1 MKLKLAGCAVLLLL
15 FTVLT
20 MAAAQAGSGKD
31 DNNSAAA
38 SPQATEKDKAIRLEG
53 EKRFHSNCSR
63 CHTAPPKFPPRM
75 MGTIVRHMRVR
86 AMLTDDDMHFI
97 LRYMTQ

>member
-1 MKLKLAGCAVLLLL
+1 MRLKIAVCALMFCA
-15 FTVLT
+15 FTFLNL
-20 MAAAQAGSGKD
+20 AAAKTVSGKD
-31 DNNSAAA
+31 DNNAPAA
-38 SPQATEKDKAIRLEG
+38 SSHTTENDKAMRLEG

-63 CHTAPPKFPPRM
+63 CHAAPPRFPPRM

-86 AMLTDDDMHFI
+86 AMLTDEDMRLI

>member
-1 MKLKLAGCAVLLLL
+1 MKLKLVGCAMLLLL

-31 DNNSAAA
+31 DSAAAA

>member
-1 MKLKLAGCAVLLLL
+1 VKLKVSTAALLLMVMVVAL
-15 FTVLT
+15 ASAKTRDSKDE
-20 MAAAQAGSGKD
+20 AAKPAATSQSAQHD
-31 DNNSAAA
+31 QDM
-38 SPQATEKDKAIRLEG
+38 RFEG

-63 CHTAPPKFPPRM
+63 CHAAPPKFPPRM

-86 AMLTDDDMHFI
+86 AMLTDDDMRYI

>member
-1 MKLKLAGCAVLLLL
+1 MKLKLARYAALFALLSLI
-15 FTVLT
+15 TI
-20 MAAAQAGSGKD
+20 AAAKAGSIQD
-31 DNNSAAA
+31 DSKPAGTSIQAA
-38 SPQATEKDKAIRLEG
+38 ERDKAARLEG

-75 MGTIVRHMRVR
+75 MGTIIRHMRVR
-86 AMLTDDDMHFI
+86 AVLTDDDTRFI

>member
-1 MKLKLAGCAVLLLL
+1 MKLKLALCALFCAFVLLNIAVAK
-15 FTVLT
+15 TV
-20 MAAAQAGSGKD
+20 SRKD
-31 DNNSAAA
+31 DTNAPAA
-38 SPQATEKDKAIRLEG
+38 SSHTSENDKAMRLEG

-63 CHTAPPKFPPRM
+63 CHAAPPKFPPRM

-86 AMLTDDDMHFI
+86 AMLTDDDMRLI